1 MDPDPT
7 GRENLVMAG
16 GPTGMPRADVRTR
29 AAQLPE
35 HFRLAEI
42 ADRPSRICSGGR
54 RRRFGLAAAPVH
66 RPRILFFDEPTTGLA
81 PRGRR
86 DLWTVLEQPVA
97 DGTTVL
103 PTTQYPEEAYHA
115 GENLTLKNNDIGRH
129 TWEAFIRRRRRAQ
142 CGSSSLT
149 SARSFG
155 VSGTFR
161 LSRSGCPGTGS
172 SSRRNRSGCSGST
185 PV

>member
-7 GRENLVMAG
+7 GRENLVMLG
-16 GPTGMPRADVRTR
+16 RPTGMPRADVRTR

-35 HFRLAEI
+35 HFQLAEI

-54 RRRFGLAAAPVH
+54 RRRFDLAAALVH

-129 TWEAFIRRRRRAQ
+129 TWEAFIAER
-142 CGSSSLT
+142 
-149 SARSFG
+149 SAA
-155 VSGTFR
+155 
-161 LSRSGCPGTGS
+161 
-172 SSRRNRSGCSGST
+172 
-185 PV
+185 